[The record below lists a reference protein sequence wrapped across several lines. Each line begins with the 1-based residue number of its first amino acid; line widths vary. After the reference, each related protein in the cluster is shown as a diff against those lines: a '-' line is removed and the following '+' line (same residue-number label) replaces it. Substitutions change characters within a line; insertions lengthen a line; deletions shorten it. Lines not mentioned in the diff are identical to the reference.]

1 MTEPESLPPV
11 RAHVRRHNGL
21 TLTVDPIALAALA
34 AAKAAGM
41 EKPTDIPML
50 PETEDL
56 PLRLVCLEAEVS
68 LLKSRVEQLWRWMRQ
83 SDVDPN

>member
-1 MTEPESLPPV
+1 MTEPEALPPV

-21 TLTVDPIALAALA
+21 TLTVDPVSLAALA

-50 PETEDL
+50 PEAEDL
-56 PLRLVCLEAEVS
+56 PLRLVCLEA
-68 LLKSRVEQLWRWMRQ
+68 RVDQLGRQ
-83 SDVDPN
+83 LARLERMLRDG

>member
-21 TLTVDPIALAALA
+21 SLTVDPIALAALA

-50 PETEDL
+50 PEAEDL
-56 PLRLVCLEAEVS
+56 PLRLVCLEAQVS
-68 LLKSRVEQLWRWMRQ
+68 AIDRRLARLERLIN
-83 SDVDPN
+83 DG